1 MNNKLLLGFVFVG
14 GVGWGTVMGC
24 LLAMWCNVGQT
35 FYRMRLIELVQ
46 LLMTII
52 LAFVIGYFVTRNVG
66 RDLKRREMLS
76 ELVSK
81 VQNELSALFRM
92 GNEYIE
98 GPDKK
103 KGKRILIMIT
113 NISMLLS
120 VVQKAAKLLGEDDS
134 EESIHQ
140 DFIMFKK
147 ALTDTPFG
155 KEKENYSEE
164 MVNTIEERYN
174 VLCKRLY
181 GLRLRIYS

>member
-1 MNNKLLLGFVFVG
+1 MKNKALLGFVFVG
-14 GVGWGTVMGC
+14 GIAWGTVIGC
-24 LLAMWCNVGQT
+24 LLPMWCHVGQT
-35 FYRMRLIELVQ
+35 FYSMRLIELVQ
-46 LLMTII
+46 LLVTII
-52 LAFVIGYFVTRNVG
+52 LAFVIVYFVTRNVG

-98 GPDKK
+98 EPDKK
-103 KGKRILIMIT
+103 KGKRILIMIK
-113 NISMLLS
+113 NISMLLAI
-120 VVQKAAKLLGEDDS
+120 VQKGAKLLAEDES
-134 EESIHQ
+134 EEWIYQ

-155 KEKENYSEE
+155 KEKPDYSEE

-174 VLCKRLY
+174 VLCKGLH